1 MRYVSHPANTFTI
14 EESMEL
20 ERMVSMRETE
30 KFADWCG
37 QNRARLSHAVK
48 AWTALE
54 ELLRRAHV
62 AELGWWNSPG
72 QFAAKLSLVRHSTKG
87 FDLDGID
94 EDEQWYGDDLAD
106 CVQNAVADVLA
117 AEEAADAED
126 REDAEEIESRK

>member
-1 MRYVSHPANTFTI
+1 MRYVSHPANTSTI

-30 KFADWCG
+30 KFADWCV
-37 QNRARLSHAVK
+37 QNRARLSRAVK

-54 ELLRRAHV
+54 ELLRWAHV

-117 AEEAADAED
+117 AEEASDAED
-126 REDAEEIESRK
+126 QEDAEEIESRK